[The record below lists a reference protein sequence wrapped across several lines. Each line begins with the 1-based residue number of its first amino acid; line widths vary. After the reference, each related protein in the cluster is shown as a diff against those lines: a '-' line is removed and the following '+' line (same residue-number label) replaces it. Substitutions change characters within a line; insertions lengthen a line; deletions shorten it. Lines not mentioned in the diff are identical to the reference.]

1 MKDNSL
7 QLEKAKAS
15 ALAIQLEKTKSENE
29 RIVELLK
36 KTQINLQKQTQHNL
50 TLQRQFAEKE
60 KAQERQAIA
69 AAKVKR
75 DEMQNL
81 REELLTAQRDLTK
94 QLSLSK
100 QREQEHEKQ
109 VNRLK
114 RQCEQQ
120 ENERRN
126 DESWR
131 SMEQRTNTL
140 EKCQSELLV
149 LVKKQMK
156 LIEILKKQRSHARAA
171 ALLGITEKTFVKEVI
186 A

>member
-1 MKDNSL
+1 MKDTAL

-15 ALAIQLEKTKSENE
+15 ALAIQLEKVKSENE

-36 KTQINLQKQTQHNL
+36 KTQISLQKQTQHNL

-94 QLSLSK
+94 QLSLAK

-120 ENERRN
+120 ESDRSN
-126 DESWR
+126 DESWK
-131 SMEQRTNTL
+131 MEQRTNTL

-149 LVKKQMK
+149 LVKKQMR
-156 LIEILKKQRSHARAA
+156 LIDILKEQRNHARAA
-171 ALLGITEKTFVKEVI
+171 ALLGITEKTFLKEV
-186 A
+186 AA